1 MSLPGNATVE
11 HDVAVDY
18 QKVQSST
25 DFRTLKSRHRR
36 FVFPVTV
43 AALLWYCG
51 YVLLAAFAE
60 SFMATRVLGNV
71 TMGIVLG
78 LLQIVTTFVVAI
90 AYVRYANRVL
100 DTGVARL
107 RASVEGADVPAQA
120 GAR

>member
-1 MSLPGNATVE
+1 MSSPGNATVE
-11 HDVAVDY
+11 HGVTVDY
-18 QKVQSST
+18 QKIQNSVE
-25 DFRTLKSRHRR
+25 FRTLKSRQRR

-60 SFMATRVLGNV
+60 SFMAARVFGNI

-90 AYVRYANRVL
+90 AYVRYSNRVL
-100 DTGVARL
+100 DPGVARL
-107 RASVEGADVPAQA
+107 RASVEGPDQA